1 MEVGVGV
8 DGGVGEDEQ
17 DGSIEVDV
25 GTGEVEGE
33 EEWLLK
39 EWSGGGKAMGVQCL

>member
-17 DGSIEVDV
+17 DGSKEVDV

-33 EEWLLK
+33 DRWSLK
-39 EWSGGGKAMGVQCL
+39 GWSGGGKAMGGQCL

>member
-17 DGSIEVDV
+17 DGSRED
-25 GTGEVEGE
+25 
-33 EEWLLK
+33 EWSLK
-39 EWSGGGKAMGVQCL
+39 EWSGGGNAMGGQCL